1 MATNHPLR
9 VMREVLEERAF
20 KYECELEG
28 SADGIGM
35 RELAARLEEINYV
48 LGCLGIIEPII
59 YEKCGY
65 SESDTCDIPE
75 DD

>member
-1 MATNHPLR
+1 MATNHPLK

-20 KYECELEG
+20 RYESTLEG

-35 RELAARLEEINYV
+35 RELTARLEEINYV

-65 SESDTCDIPE
+65 DERDIDDIPE